1 MDISPKNPVP
11 NILINFWKRFKNNH
25 SIFTV
30 EKSEEMAIIID
41 TTEPAPTTGPT
52 QCNDEEDWC
61 RYLSPWECDHNNIGT
76 SCLQSC
82 EKCGNVTRGNS
93 MPIGNV
99 SIDSGIKCQ
108 LFTTLQCF

>member
-1 MDISPKNPVP
+1 MNRWLRLK
-11 NILINFWKRFKNNH
+11 FNNKY

-30 EKSEEMAIIID
+30 EPSLETTITMETTEIIISI
-41 TTEPAPTTGPT
+41 GPHL
-52 QCNDEEDWC
+52 CKDDENWC

-93 MPIGNV
+93 M
-99 SIDSGIKCQ
+99 SISHI
-108 LFTTLQCF
+108 